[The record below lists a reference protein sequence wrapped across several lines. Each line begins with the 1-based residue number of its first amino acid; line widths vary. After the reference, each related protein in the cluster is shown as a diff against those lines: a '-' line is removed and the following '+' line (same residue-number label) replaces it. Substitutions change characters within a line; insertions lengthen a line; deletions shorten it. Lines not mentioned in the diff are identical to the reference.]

1 MSGGKKK
8 ERELLSGQADM
19 TRGDFSRARRRVR
32 RLAPSLV
39 SRGGDER
46 RATEGGA
53 ESSPSDAALVQAC
66 AAGKRAAAE
75 TLIRRHRF
83 WVLRLAHSRLQHV
96 SEAEDVTQ
104 DVFASVWQKAGQWD
118 AARGQFTTWLYTI
131 TVNRCIDVLRRRR
144 PMAELEAAEHV
155 PDETAD
161 TAQQSADKERRQVLR
176 AALQSLSAPQRAA
189 LELVYFAEFPQARAA
204 AALGVSVEALE
215 SSLRRGRT
223 RLRELLQAEKSA
235 LLAP

>member
-1 MSGGKKK
+1 M
-8 ERELLSGQADM
+8 LSNQADM
-19 TRGDFSRARRRVR
+19 MRGDFSRSRRR
-32 RLAPSLV
+32 APSLA
-39 SRGGDER
+39 SSQRNGA
-46 RATEGGA
+46 RAMAADDSTESA
-53 ESSPSDAALVQAC
+53 ESDAALVQAC

-75 TLIRRHRF
+75 TLIRRHSF
-83 WVLRLAHSRLQHV
+83 WVLRLAHSRLQNRA
-96 SEAEDVTQ
+96 EAEDVTQ

-118 AARGQFTTWLYTI
+118 GARGQFTTWLYTI

-144 PMAELEAAEHV
+144 PMADLEAAENV
-155 PDETAD
+155 PDEAAD
-161 TAQQSADKERRQVLR
+161 AAQQSADRERRQVLR

-215 SSLRRGRT
+215 SSLRRGRS
-223 RLRELLQAEKSA
+223 RLRALLQDEKSA